1 MTILIT
7 GSSGKTAAYLA
18 QTLAADKRSI
28 LVASRSPKKDS
39 PNPSVRFD
47 WLDESTWEL
56 PFSHERSK
64 SSPITS
70 IYLVSPDID
79 EARAKVIPFVKYAK
93 QKGVNRFTLLSA
105 WENPEGGPLLG
116 GVHAE
121 LKALGGQGIDWAVL
135 RPHFFMENF
144 LESYHLESIKSESK
158 IYTCAG
164 DGKKPFISAKDIA
177 ATGRQTLIDEKPHNT
192 DHIITGGESLSYDE
206 VAAIFSEVLGRKV
219 EHVKLSED
227 KFEKLML
234 KYGMTDPMA
243 KYMTELDVRVSKG
256 EGKDP
261 TNNVKAITGQAP
273 RTFKEFVV
281 DNKAV
286 WA

>member
-18 QTLAADKRSI
+18 QMLVADGRPI
-28 LVASRSPKKDS
+28 LVASRSPKKGS

-56 PFSHERSK
+56 PFSHEQSK
-64 SSPITS
+64 RSPITAV
-70 IYLVSPDID
+70 YLVSPDID
-79 EARAKVIPFVKYAK
+79 NARAKVIPFVKFAQK
-93 QKGVNRFTLLSA
+93 KGVNRFTLLSA

-121 LKALGGQGIDWAVL
+121 LKALGQQGVEWAVL

-144 LESYHLESIKSESK
+144 LESHHLKSIKSEGK
-158 IYTCAG
+158 IYTAAG
-164 DGKKPFISAKDIA
+164 DGKKPFISARDIA
-177 ATGRQTLIDEKPHNT
+177 AVGRQTLIDEKPYNADT
-192 DHIITGGESLSYDE
+192 IITGGESLGYDE

-219 EHVKLSED
+219 EHAKLSRD
-227 KFEKLML
+227 NFKKLML
-234 KYGMTDPMA
+234 DSGMDAPMA
-243 KYMTELDVRVSKG
+243 EYMTELDVRVSKG

-261 TNNVKAITGQAP
+261 TGNVKAITGQAP